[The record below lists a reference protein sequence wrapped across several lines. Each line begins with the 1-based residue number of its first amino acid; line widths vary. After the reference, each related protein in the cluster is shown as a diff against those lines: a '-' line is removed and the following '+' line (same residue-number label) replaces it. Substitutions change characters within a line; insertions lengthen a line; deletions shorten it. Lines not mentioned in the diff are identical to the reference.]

1 MDLQNQ
7 NDDAQYGPIDA
18 DAVCAK
24 CATVNPE
31 ETLFCKS
38 CGNNL
43 RDQRLQRIAKGGNI
57 DLGDTGASKF
67 RILTG
72 VLITIGFVLIGCVLL
87 FFPSIESWLVDIQT
101 IQAGVDDAD
110 LWGASGAN
118 IYDEMRDD
126 LESFPTSTGQMQLA
140 LNNPVLDQSYNGR
153 YAIAAADEEGGLSII
168 GEASLRL
175 RGETVYFV
183 FRHNSLKALEIRGY
197 ATLQGEGEER
207 YAAVMSTAGYRYGND
222 QQLIIGWAEPATD
235 GSHVCSGQVDI
246 EDSLLTEVYA
256 YRIP

>member
-7 NDDAQYGPIDA
+7 NDDSHYGPIDA

-43 RDQRLQRIAKGGNI
+43 RDQRVQRIAKGGAI
-57 DLGDTGASKF
+57 VIGDTGVGKF

-72 VLITIGFVLIGCVLL
+72 VLITMGFVLIGCVLL

-101 IQAGVDDAD
+101 IEAGVNKAD
-110 LWGASGAN
+110 LWGATGAN
-118 IYDEMRDD
+118 IYDEMLDD
-126 LESFPTSTGQMQLA
+126 LQSFPTSPGQMQLA
-140 LNNPVLDQSYNGR
+140 LNDPILDQSYNGR
-153 YAIAAADEEGGLSII
+153 YAVAALDDSGGLSII
-168 GEASLRL
+168 GEASLKL
-175 RGETVYFV
+175 QGDVVYFV
-183 FRHNSLKALEIRGY
+183 FRHDSIKALELRGY
-197 ATLQGEGEER
+197 ATLQGVGDER
-207 YAAVMSTAGYRYGND
+207 YAVVMNTAGYRFGND
-222 QQLIIGWAEPATD
+222 QQLIYGLGEPATD
-235 GSHVCSGQVDI
+235 GSHLCSGQGDS
-246 EDSLLTEVYA
+246 EDSFAEVWA